1 MYFPQEISPPPL
13 LSSFP
18 FPTNPSYPPP
28 PPRLRN
34 ASSVN
39 SIRAQTSW
47 RRRRRRRNETSRFS
61 GIASRFQPK
70 VSPLR
75 LPSEFLVRGVTL
87 LATNIF
93 PLQNRIREEE
103 EERGIRP
110 IPTIPPSISM
120 LHPCQKGAR
129 GVLSSVIVGGPII
142 MRLIQID
149 DCRRLFARSLRIC
162 EWRRI
167 IRATLRRSHAALHVG
182 LIFNRRC
189 VQNAGRYART
199 GSRAKPPPSCRQ

>member
-1 MYFPQEISPPPL
+1 
-13 LSSFP
+13 
-18 FPTNPSYPPP
+18 
-28 PPRLRN
+28 
-34 ASSVN
+34 
-39 SIRAQTSW
+39 
-47 RRRRRRRNETSRFS
+47 
-61 GIASRFQPK
+61 
-70 VSPLR
+70 
-75 LPSEFLVRGVTL
+75 
-87 LATNIF
+87 
-93 PLQNRIREEE
+93 
-103 EERGIRP
+103 
-110 IPTIPPSISM
+110 M

-189 VQNAGRYART
+189 VQNAGRYAHGFPCQATTIVPTIISARYANT
-199 GSRAKPPPSCRQ
+199 PPGCLNIDPYLKALYPTEIIIAMAREPFDSSSSSSCLPLSRLIPLFR